1 MQTPTKNEMRIT
13 YALGVFHIPA
23 LFAVLF
29 SFGTSIG
36 LALGYLM
43 PDAALTVWF
52 VAVCLGLATVVAVAG
67 YIPEEMTR
75 KGIRDELARRSA
87 QSGKR

>member
-1 MQTPTKNEMRIT
+1 MTPTKNEQRVA
-13 YALGVFHIPA
+13 YAFGVFHIPA

-36 LALGYLM
+36 LALGYLI
-43 PDAALTVWF
+43 PDAARTVWL
-52 VAVCLGLATVVAVAG
+52 VATCLILATVAAVAG

-75 KGIRDELARRSA
+75 KGIRDELARRAA